1 MTPVA
6 SLQGR
11 FRIASTDQRR
21 RSPFNAR
28 LLAAI
33 AERPDI
39 ASILQAAPPEQQ
51 LPVLL
56 LAAVHW
62 QVLSDPSL
70 ELADWYPTTRAE
82 PRTDDPFPAFAR
94 LCRDREDE
102 LRTIVATRSTQTNEV
117 GRCALFLPVLE
128 QLAGEAGPLALVD
141 VGTSAGLNLRLDH
154 YAYEFSRNEGDDDDD
169 VVRRVGGPSTVV
181 LPCAVRGAAPI
192 PEAIPVIGGRVGLDR
207 EPVDLDAGDDIR
219 WLMACVWPDQ
229 QDRFERLRGA
239 IEIARRHPVPVIT
252 GGAVDGLA
260 AAADA
265 VAAAGHPV
273 VITSW
278 VLNYLSVDERERF
291 VATLDAMGADADL
304 TWVALESPGLCRG
317 VPFPDAVT
325 GSFLTH
331 LLVGRWR
338 NGRRTV
344 RHVAECHPH
353 GYWMHW
359 DPDDGG

>member
-11 FRIASTDQRR
+11 FRIASTDHRR

-39 ASILQAAPPEQQ
+39 ASILQSAPPEQQ

-62 QVLSDPSL
+62 QVLTDPSI
-70 ELADWYPTTRAE
+70 ELADWYPTSRAE

-94 LCRDREDE
+94 LCRARDDE
-102 LRTIVATRSTQTNEV
+102 LRAIVATRSTQTNEV
-117 GRCALFLPVLE
+117 GRCALFLPVLAE
-128 QLAGEAGPLALVD
+128 LGHEVGPLALID

-154 YAYEFSRNEGDDDDD
+154 YAYEFTGDDG
-169 VVRRVGGPSTVV
+169 VRRAGGPSPVT
-181 LPCAVRGAAPI
+181 LPCGVRGGAPI
-192 PEAIPVIGGRVGLDR
+192 PEAVPVIGGRIGLDR
-207 EPVDLDAGDDIR
+207 EPVDLADDDSVR

-229 QDRFERLRGA
+229 HDRFERLRSA
-239 IEIARRHPVPVIT
+239 LEIARRHPVTLIT
-252 GGAVDGLA
+252 GGAVDSFA
-260 AAADA
+260 TAADA
-265 VAAAGHPV
+265 VAGTGHPV

-278 VLNYLSVDERERF
+278 VLNYLSIDERERF
-291 VATLDAMGADADL
+291 VATLDAMGAETDL

-317 VPFPDAVT
+317 VPFPDAFA

-338 NGRRTV
+338 GGRRTV

-359 DPDDGG
+359 DAGDGH